1 MKSFML
7 MYRGPATPPDAS
19 HQGWPEWFGRL
30 GDRLIDIG
38 SPMIGDGD
46 LNGFSIVRATDRDE
60 VLELV
65 RDHPF
70 LAAGPEYV
78 IDVYEVPRK

>member
-7 MYRGPATPPDAS
+7 LYRGPATPPDAS
-19 HQGWPEWFGRL
+19 HEGWPEWFGRL
-30 GDRLIDIG
+30 GDRLVDIG
-38 SPMIGDGD
+38 SPMIGEGD
-46 LNGFSIVRATDRDE
+46 LNGFSIVRAADRAE
-60 VLELV
+60 ALELV

-70 LAAGPEYV
+70 LAGGPEYA